1 LISVVVMTPENI
13 ESFLDSILVI
23 ERGSFISPWSRNGF
37 LQEVRN
43 PISHLWA
50 IMDEDG
56 TAGGHICFWMFERE
70 IQLLNIAVHPEKR
83 GRGLGSHL
91 LREMIRVGIERG
103 MEQIWLEVRTS
114 NTKARRLYEKLGF
127 LAVGRRPRYYQDTN
141 EDAIVMSLSLLN
153 EQSAAKH

>member
-1 LISVVVMTPENI
+1 MISVVVMTPENI
-13 ESFLDSILVI
+13 ESFLDSILEI

-127 LAVGRRPRYYQDTN
+127 LAVGRRLRYYQDTN
-141 EDAIVMSLSLLN
+141 EDAVVMSLSLLS

>member
-13 ESFLDSILVI
+13 ESFLDSILEI

-50 IMDEDG
+50 IIDEDG
-56 TAGGHICFWMFERE
+56 AAGGYICFWMFERE

-83 GRGLGSHL
+83 GRGLGNRL

-127 LAVGRRPRYYQDTN
+127 LAAGRRPRYYQDTN
-141 EDAIVMSLSLLN
+141 EDAIVMSLNLLN

>member
-1 LISVVVMTPENI
+1 MISVVVMTPENI